1 MDLLELKIHA
11 NEVRKGIIRSVHA
24 AKSGHPGGSLSAAE
38 VFTYLY
44 FEEMDID
51 PSDPQMK
58 DRDRF
63 VLSKGHTAPGYY
75 ATLAER
81 GFFPKEDLLTL
92 RKIGSYLQ
100 GHPDRKHIPGVDMSS
115 GSLGQGG
122 SVAVGMALSAKL
134 RGKDYRTYCLF
145 GDGEIQEGQVW
156 EAAMFAGA
164 NGLDDLVF
172 IIDNNGLQIDG
183 EVKDVCSP
191 YPIDKKFEAFNFHVI
206 NVKNGNDLQQLDTAF
221 KEARAIKGMP
231 TAIILKTV
239 KGKGV
244 SFMEQVPI
252 WHYRMPNPEE
262 MEIVKEELGITEK
275 ELQGS

>member
-100 GHPDRKHIPGVDMSS
+100 GHPDRKHIPGGDMSS
-115 GSLGQGG
+115 G
-122 SVAVGMALSAKL
+122 
-134 RGKDYRTYCLF
+134 
-145 GDGEIQEGQVW
+145 
-156 EAAMFAGA
+156 
-164 NGLDDLVF
+164 
-172 IIDNNGLQIDG
+172 
-183 EVKDVCSP
+183 
-191 YPIDKKFEAFNFHVI
+191 
-206 NVKNGNDLQQLDTAF
+206 
-221 KEARAIKGMP
+221 
-231 TAIILKTV
+231 
-239 KGKGV
+239 
-244 SFMEQVPI
+244 
-252 WHYRMPNPEE
+252 
-262 MEIVKEELGITEK
+262 
-275 ELQGS
+275 